1 MFSLKLGIGTFS
13 NFDGIDKANFALYAQ
28 KLMRI
33 NDYNWPATSRDVA
46 GTETHFGSFPGR

>member
-33 NDYNWPATSRDVA
+33 NDYN
-46 GTETHFGSFPGR
+46 